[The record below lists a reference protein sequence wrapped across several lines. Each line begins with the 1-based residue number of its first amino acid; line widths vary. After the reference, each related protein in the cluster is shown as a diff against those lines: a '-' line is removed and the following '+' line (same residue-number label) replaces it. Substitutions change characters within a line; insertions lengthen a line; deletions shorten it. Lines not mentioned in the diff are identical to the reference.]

1 MDVNLKRHMN
11 IKDQLLRKSRKTK
24 KDDDIQSYKRK
35 RNEVH
40 IMIKK
45 AKNSYQKKLLNDSA
59 KNPVTFWNSIK
70 KIFFLESVE

>member
-1 MDVNLKRHMN
+1 MKKRIREKPCPWMNINLKRHMN

-35 RNEVH
+35 RNEVN

-45 AKNSYQKKLLNDSA
+45 MKNSYQKKVA
-59 KNPVTFWNSIK
+59 K
-70 KIFFLESVE
+70 